1 MMLPLAHASGSG
13 LTSPPDGVALSLSD
27 ALVEDAAVAGASRC
41 AVEPGTSSSW
51 IFRHSAP
58 PSERTGHPS
67 RQPPLCEHS
76 NQKAAAQNRRARGA
90 GGGGMYAYKCDSGG
104 SGTHDVG

>member
-41 AVEPGTSSSW
+41 AVEPGNSSSW

-67 RQPPLCEHS
+67 CQPPL
-76 NQKAAAQNRRARGA
+76 
-90 GGGGMYAYKCDSGG
+90 
-104 SGTHDVG
+104 